1 LVAADPTRRR
11 VLAAAGLAALTAAG
25 TLGTAGCAA
34 GQPWPWATPP
44 KPAPDVGVLRDAITA
59 EDAMISRYT
68 GVIAAFPALAG
79 SISPLLTQH
88 REHLAQLRA
97 RLVIPPGP
105 GPSASPTATARTRP
119 RGPRIPSSEHGAVA
133 FLRAAERDEAAAL
146 TGWLTGVTPSLA
158 QLLASIAASEATHA
172 ALLGD
177 GPPAA
182 GSLG

>member
-1 LVAADPTRRR
+1 VVAADPTRRR
-11 VLAAAGLAALTAAG
+11 VLAAAGLAALSVAG

-34 GQPWPWATPP
+34 GQSWPWATPP
-44 KPAPDVGVLRDAITA
+44 KPSPDIGVLRDAITA

-68 GVIAAFPALAG
+68 GVIAAFPALTG

-105 GPSASPTATARTRP
+105 GPSAAPTAAARKRP
-119 RGPRIPSSEHGAVA
+119 GGPRLPASERGAVA
-133 FLRAAERDEAAAL
+133 YLRAAEHGEAAVL

-177 GPPAA
+177 GPGPA

>member
-1 LVAADPTRRR
+1 MVAADPTRRR

-25 TLGTAGCAA
+25 TLGTAGCGA
-34 GQPWPWATPP
+34 GLPWATPP
-44 KPAPDVGVLRDAITA
+44 KPAPDVGVLKDAIAA

-68 GVIAAFPALAG
+68 GVIAAFPALTG
-79 SISPLLTQH
+79 SISPLLTEH
-88 REHLAQLRA
+88 REHLAQLHA

-119 RGPRIPSSEHGAVA
+119 PRPRLPSSEHGAVGY
-133 FLRAAERDEAAAL
+133 LRAAERDEAAAL

-172 ALLGD
+172 ALLGH
-177 GPPAA
+177 GPGAA
-182 GSLG
+182 GSRG